1 MLNGGRWGRRGPF
14 VLAAA
19 AAAAA
24 GLGVLAWRRLARR
37 YPSLPDR
44 TVGADGIVPGAEP
57 IHLPASGRRA
67 ALLLHGFGDTP
78 QPLGH
83 LAAHLHAHGWAVRA
97 PLLPGHGRT
106 LAAFSESGCDDWIR
120 HAREEFAALRRQH
133 AVVAVVGLSMG
144 GALATILAGE
154 ADGKKMVALA
164 LVAPYLS
171 MPRTVRGLAR
181 LHRVWAPVVPVVG
194 SRGERSILDDV
205 ERARSLAYGIVTGRL
220 LRELLT
226 VVDRAAAA
234 APHVTVRTLV
244 VHSRQDIR
252 IPAAAAQRAFDRLG
266 AAEKR
271 LEWVDDGGHVLT
283 VDHGRDRVQALV
295 AEWLEG
301 TRASDDRRAVGDA

>member
-14 VLAAA
+14 VI
-19 AAAAA
+19 AAAA
-24 GLGVLAWRRLARR
+24 GLGVLAWRLLARR
-37 YPSLPDR
+37 DHRSLPDR
-44 TVGADGIVPGAEP
+44 TVGVEGIVPGAEP
-57 IHLPASGRRA
+57 IHLPAPGRRA

-78 QPLGH
+78 QTLGR
-83 LAAHLHAHGWAVRA
+83 LAAHLHARGWAVRA

-106 LAAFSESGCDDWIR
+106 LAAFSESGCHDWIC
-120 HAREEFAALRRQH
+120 HAREELAALRRAH
-133 AVVAVVGLSMG
+133 TEVAVVGLSMG

-154 ADGKKMVALA
+154 GDGRKMAALA

-205 ERARSLAYGIVTGRL
+205 ERARSLAYGMVTGRL
-220 LRELLT
+220 LRELLA

-234 APHVTVRTLV
+234 APHVTVPTLV
-244 VHSRQDIR
+244 VHSRQDVR

-283 VDHGRDRVQALV
+283 VDHGRDRVQELV
-295 AEWLEG
+295 AEWLDG
-301 TRASDDRRAVGDA
+301 KRASDDRRAAAGDE